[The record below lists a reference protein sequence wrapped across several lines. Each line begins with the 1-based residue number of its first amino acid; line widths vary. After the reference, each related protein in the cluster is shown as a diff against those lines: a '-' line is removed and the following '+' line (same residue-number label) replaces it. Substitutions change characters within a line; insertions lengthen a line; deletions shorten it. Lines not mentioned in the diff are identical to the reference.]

1 MASVTKR
8 PEGIWRAV
16 FTCEGCERHKGVP
29 KQHTTHHARK
39 TDAQD
44 WLDEQTAA
52 LLTGKWT
59 DTRNARITVG
69 QWCDRWLE
77 GYAVRKSST
86 VRQARTH
93 VARIKE
99 AFGGRKLR
107 NLKPSDV
114 KAWTGALADGGAEPS
129 YVYALHARLS
139 QILTDAVHDGLL
151 PRNPCSR
158 RTAPPAG
165 RQRAFI
171 ATTDQMWA
179 LHDAM
184 PEHLRPAILLGA
196 FAGLRVAE
204 VCGLRV
210 ADVDF
215 LRAVIAPAV
224 QYPAE
229 DLKTDESKTPIP
241 VARELVE
248 ALSASMVGRP
258 ASAWVIAD
266 EAGGQVGPWQVQR
279 AVRAARA
286 AATYKDAEGE
296 KIEGLPEEFR
306 FHDLRHYYA
315 SLLISEGSDVK
326 VVQARLRHASAKTT
340 LDTYAH
346 LWPDT
351 EESTRTAT
359 GKVLAARV
367 DSSWTKGSKKAPKA
381 RNLADQ
387 A

>member
-1 MASVTKR
+1 MASNAKR
-8 PEGIWRAV
+8 PDGRWRAR
-16 FTCEGCERHKGVP
+16 FRCDGCERHGGLRRE
-29 KQHTTHHARK
+29 HTAHRPTK
-39 TDAQD
+39 TAAQA
-44 WLDEQTAA
+44 WLDQETAKFV
-52 LLTGKWT
+52 TGTWT
-59 DTRNARITVG
+59 DTRNAKMTLG
-69 QWCDRWLE
+69 AWCDTWID
-77 GYAVRKSST
+77 GYAVKKPST

-93 VARIKE
+93 VAKIK
-99 AFGGRKLR
+99 AGLGGRRLAQ
-107 NLKPSDV
+107 LKPSQI
-114 KAWTGALADGGAEPS
+114 KAWTTSLAEGGAEAS

-139 QILTDAVHDGLL
+139 QILVDAVADGLL
-151 PRNPCSR
+151 ARNPCSR

-165 RQRAFI
+165 KQRAFI
-171 ATTDQMWA
+171 ATTDQLWA

-184 PEHLRPAILLGA
+184 PEELQPAVMLGA

-215 LRAVIAPAV
+215 LRAIINPAV

-229 DLKTDESKTPIP
+229 DLKTDESKAPIP

-248 ALSASMVGRP
+248 VLSAHLVKHP
-258 ASAWVIAD
+258 SAGTVLTT
-266 EAGGQVGPWQVQR
+266 ELGEQTGPWQIQR
-279 AVRAARA
+279 AVRTARA
-286 AATYKDAEGE
+286 EAK
-296 KIEGLPEEFR
+296 LPEEFR

-351 EESTRTAT
+351 EESTRAAT
-359 GKVLAARV
+359 GKVLAARA
-367 DSSWTKGSKKAPKA
+367 DSLRTTGPRKAREP

>member
-8 PEGIWRAV
+8 PNGSWRAV
-16 FTCEGCERHKGVP
+16 YVCEGCTRHGGIP
-29 KQHTTHHARK
+29 KQHTTHHRRK
-39 TDAQD
+39 VDAQA
-44 WLDEQTAA
+44 WLEAESA
-52 LLTGKWT
+52 KMLTGTWT
-59 DTRNARITVG
+59 DTRNAKMTLG
-69 QWCDRWLE
+69 QWCDAWLE
-77 GYAVRKSST
+77 GYAVKKPST

-93 VARIKE
+93 VAKIK
-99 AFGGRKLR
+99 AGLGGRRLSQ
-107 NLKPSDV
+107 LKPSQV
-114 KAWTGALADGGAEPS
+114 KAWTTALAESGAEAS

-139 QILTDAVHDGLL
+139 QILVDAVADGLL
-151 PRNPCSR
+151 ARNPCSR

-165 RQRAFI
+165 KQRAFI
-171 ATTDQMWA
+171 ATTDQLWA

-184 PEHLRPAILLGA
+184 PEELQPAIMLGA

-215 LRAVIAPAV
+215 LRAVINPAV
-224 QYPAE
+224 QWPAE
-229 DLKTDESKTPIP
+229 PLKTDESKAPIP
-241 VARELVE
+241 VARELVQV
-248 ALSASMVGRP
+248 LSEHLVKHPSDVWLLTTELG
-258 ASAWVIAD
+258 
-266 EAGGQVGPWQVQR
+266 EQTGPWQIQR

-286 AATYKDAEGE
+286 EAE
-296 KIEGLPEEFR
+296 LPEEFR

-315 SLLISEGSDVK
+315 SLLISEGADVK

-351 EESTRTAT
+351 EESTRAAT
-359 GKVLAARV
+359 GKVIAARV
-367 DSSWTKGSKKAPKA
+367 DSSWTTGARKPREA